1 MSHFPFFDELKEI
14 LDYSFLFSLS
24 QIAFLGKIL
33 HFSVGLGGYF
43 TGL

>member
-1 MSHFPFFDELKEI
+1 MSHFSFFDELKI

-33 HFSVGLGGYF
+33 HFSVGLGGNF